1 MLISGEIW
9 VQIHLPVYFSS
20 FAYDFLTCYFTVF
33 IKQRLKSVKKK
44 RSHGAFW
51 FKLSVF
57 YWLCLNCLC
66 LLVKYFYFLISVCT
80 LATSCDEL
88 TQWKRPWC
96 WERLGAGGER
106 NDRGWDGWMAS
117 PTWWAWVWVNSGS
130 WWWTGRPGMLRFMGS
145 QRVRHDWVTELNW
158 TELKDWDRICMVLT
172 NTA

>member
-1 MLISGEIW
+1 MSTYKWQQFLETAC
-9 VQIHLPVYFSS
+9 
-20 FAYDFLTCYFTVF
+20 FAVSRYLS

-44 RSHGAFW
+44 GSHGAFW
-51 FKLSVF
+51 FKMSVF

-66 LLVKYFYFLISVCT
+66 LLVKYVYFLISVCT

-117 PTWWAWVWVNSGS
+117 PTWWTWVWVNSGS
-130 WWWTGRPGMLRFMGS
+130 WWWTGRPGVLWFMGS